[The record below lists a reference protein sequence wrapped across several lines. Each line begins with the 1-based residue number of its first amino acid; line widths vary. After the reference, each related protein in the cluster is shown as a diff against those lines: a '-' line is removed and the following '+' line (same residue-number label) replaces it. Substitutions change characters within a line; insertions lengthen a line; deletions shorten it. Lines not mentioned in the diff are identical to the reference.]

1 MLPDD
6 WGSDR
11 CADIPHGVSFEEADD
26 GYILRRNAAG
36 EVTEIRMTPEEFD
49 ALKATI
55 DLWKDRRMSGYR
67 LAEAGEVRPIV
78 VHPVAKA
85 VLWPD
90 AMKANILLN
99 AVTQSTHITL
109 SLPPAVA
116 TDMAGALLHALA
128 MLGNPTK
135 Q

>member
-1 MLPDD
+1 MPE
-6 WGSDR
+6 
-11 CADIPHGVSFEEADD
+11 IPRGFSFEETDD

-36 EVTEIRMTPEEFD
+36 EVSEIRMSLEEFD

-55 DLWKDRRMSGYR
+55 DLWKDRRLSEYR
-67 LAEAGEVRPIV
+67 VAEGGEVRSIV
-78 VHPVAKA
+78 VQPVAKA

-99 AVTQSTHITL
+99 VVTQSAHMTL
-109 SLPPAVA
+109 SLPPALA
-116 TDMAGALLHALA
+116 TEMAGGLLHALA
-128 MLGNPTK
+128 MLESQTK

>member
-1 MLPDD
+1 MPE
-6 WGSDR
+6 
-11 CADIPHGVSFEEADD
+11 IPRGFSFEETDD

-36 EVTEIRMTPEEFD
+36 EVSEIRMSLEEFD

-55 DLWKDRRMSGYR
+55 DLWKDRRLSEYR
-67 LAEAGEVRPIV
+67 VAEGGEVRPIV
-78 VHPVAKA
+78 VQPVAKA

-99 AVTQSTHITL
+99 VVTQSAHMTL
-109 SLPPAVA
+109 SLPPALA
-116 TDMAGALLHALA
+116 TEMAGGLLHALA
-128 MLGNPTK
+128 MLESQTK